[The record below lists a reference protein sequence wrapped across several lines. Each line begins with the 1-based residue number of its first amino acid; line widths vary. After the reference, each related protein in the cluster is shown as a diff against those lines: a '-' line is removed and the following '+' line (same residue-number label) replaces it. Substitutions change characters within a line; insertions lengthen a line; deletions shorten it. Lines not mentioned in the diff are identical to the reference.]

1 MSYYK
6 FGYHWSIDVMNGLG
20 LSVEA
25 ASSRATWFVDE
36 EGLGC
41 CAFSGIVIQLAYFVI
56 CIGNPTDIEET
67 RK

>member
-1 MSYYK
+1 
-6 FGYHWSIDVMNGLG
+6 MNGLG

-41 CAFSGIVIQLAYFVI
+41 CAFSGIVIQLACFVFT
-56 CIGNPTDIEET
+56 IGNPVDIEEI
-67 RK
+67 K